1 MQDNIVAVRGRL
13 ESALQKAGR
22 APGSA
27 SLLAV
32 SKKKPIEDVQAA
44 YEAGQRAFGENYLQE
59 ALDKQQALSTLDI
72 EWHFIGA
79 LQSNKT
85 REIAE
90 HFDWCHTVDRLKI
103 ARRLSEQ
110 RPSHLPPLNICLQ
123 VNISRQASK
132 SGAAPEEVEAL
143 AAEIA
148 SLPGLAFRGLM
159 AIPAPTMPI
168 LEGLDGVQK
177 MSKSLGNY
185 IGINDRPGE
194 MFNKLV
200 SMPDS
205 LMWRYFE
212 LLSLKSMGEV
222 RALMDGVERGANPRD
237 VKMELA
243 RELVTRF
250 HGEEAAANAHKSS
263 GNQLAEGE
271 VPEDLEDITLVLDME
286 EAPIAM
292 VLNQAG
298 LANNGAQARDMLKNQ
313 RVWID
318 GEKVTAATML
328 AVDGQPRVFQAG
340 KKRYARITMT
350 RG

>member
-159 AIPAPTMPI
+159 AIPAPTM
-168 LEGLDGVQK
+168 
-177 MSKSLGNY
+177 SLNEQ
-185 IGINDRPGE
+185 RLP
-194 MFNKLV
+194 FRAL
-200 SMPDS
+200 
-205 LMWRYFE
+205 RE
-212 LLSLKSMGEV
+212 LLETLRIDYPDQPLDTLSMGMSDDIDAAITEGSTLV
-222 RALMDGVERGANPRD
+222 RVGTAIFG
-237 VKMELA
+237 A
-243 RELVTRF
+243 RET
-250 HGEEAAANAHKSS
+250 
-263 GNQLAEGE
+263 
-271 VPEDLEDITLVLDME
+271 
-286 EAPIAM
+286 
-292 VLNQAG
+292 
-298 LANNGAQARDMLKNQ
+298 
-313 RVWID
+313 
-318 GEKVTAATML
+318 
-328 AVDGQPRVFQAG
+328 
-340 KKRYARITMT
+340 
-350 RG
+350 